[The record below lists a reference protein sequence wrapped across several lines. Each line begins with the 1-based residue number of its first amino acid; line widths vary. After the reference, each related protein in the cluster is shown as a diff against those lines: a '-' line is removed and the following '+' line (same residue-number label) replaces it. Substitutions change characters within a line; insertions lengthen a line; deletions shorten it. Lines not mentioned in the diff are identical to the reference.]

1 MWEDPIV
8 AEIRRVREEHAAKF
22 NYDLD
27 AIFRD
32 IKDAERLSGCLF
44 MSYPPRHPE
53 PVLPIRAAPDSSH
66 PLDSPVMD

>member
-1 MWEDPIV
+1 MQFDPIV
-8 AEIRRVREEHAAKF
+8 EEVRRVREEHAAKF

-44 MSYPPRHPE
+44 ASYPPRNPE
-53 PVLPIRAAPDSSH
+53 PLLPIRAAPDQSS
-66 PLDSPVMD
+66 PLDSPVIE